1 MLGEALVHPGHDE
14 GVDRAVGVII
24 VLEEER
30 SRHGVEL
37 LRVHGEVAEAH
48 DRAVERAERNLFGK
62 RGLVAELACGVDL
75 DLDLAARAL
84 GDVLRELKRG
94 LVVGVR
100 DGRGVGEADRL
111 GGEVGGTGDGARKG
125 GRDGHGGGLD
135 EVGHCV
141 GSRCCLS

>member
-1 MLGEALVHPGHDE
+1 MALSFFEYMARLPRLTTALSSAPEAVTCS
-14 GVDRAVGVII
+14 A
-24 VLEEER
+24 
-30 SRHGVEL
+30 
-37 LRVHGEVAEAH
+37 
-48 DRAVERAERNLFGK
+48 K

-111 GGEVGGTGDGARKG
+111 GGEVSGTGDGARKG